1 MNFLNLRIPNMKKV
15 VFGFLFF
22 GQLENVNALQT
33 LDTAPKLKLDL
44 VQFTRHD
51 CLAQKFQL
59 FIKTQF

>member
-1 MNFLNLRIPNMKKV
+1 MNKI

-22 GQLENVNALQT
+22 GQLEKVNALQT
-33 LDTAPKLKLDL
+33 LNTSPKFKLDL
-44 VQFTRHD
+44 VQFIRHD

>member
-1 MNFLNLRIPNMKKV
+1 MNTLNFRIPNMKKI

-22 GQLENVNALQT
+22 EALENVNALQT
-33 LDTAPKLKLDL
+33 LDTLSKFKIDL

-59 FIKTQF
+59 FTKTQF

>member
-1 MNFLNLRIPNMKKV
+1 MNFLNFRIPNMKKI

-22 GQLENVNALQT
+22 GQLEKVNALQT
-33 LDTAPKLKLDL
+33 LDTSPKFKLDL
-44 VQFTRHD
+44 VQFIRHD